1 MGACHPPPPPPLLFS
16 EILNY
21 GNIAGFHIIKLD
33 WVQVCIMGLLTQEP
47 GEQRDNNNICQIPMF
62 G

>member
-1 MGACHPPPPPPLLFS
+1 MGACPPPAPLHYSYKFK
-16 EILNY
+16 N

-33 WVQVCIMGLLTQEP
+33 WVQVCIMGLLTQEA
-47 GEQRDNNNICQIPMF
+47 GEQKDNNKIYKIPVF